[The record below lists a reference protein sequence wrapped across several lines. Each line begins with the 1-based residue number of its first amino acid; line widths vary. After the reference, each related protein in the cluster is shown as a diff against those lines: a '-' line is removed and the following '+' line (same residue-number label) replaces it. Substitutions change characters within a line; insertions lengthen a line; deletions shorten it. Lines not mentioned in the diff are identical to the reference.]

1 VGHDGDQRQRVLGVT
16 FALLVER
23 KVGSATLGVV
33 AGRAVA

>member
-1 VGHDGDQRQRVLGVT
+1 VT

-33 AGRAVA
+33 AGQAVA

>member
-1 VGHDGDQRQRVLGVT
+1 VT
-16 FALLVER
+16 FALLVKR